1 MMDGVPVT
9 MNANVAIR
17 SASSLPMSVFN
28 RIDLTRLDT
37 YNLTDAVT
45 DLDVNG
51 MWRVRY
57 EDKPTADEV
66 KRNAIA
72 AELTRRG
79 VAVSRVSL

>member
-1 MMDGVPVT
+1 

-66 KRNAIA
+66 KRSAIA

>member
-1 MMDGVPVT
+1 

-17 SASSLPMSVFN
+17 TASSLPMSVFN

-66 KRNAIA
+66 KRSAIA

>member
-1 MMDGVPVT
+1 

-17 SASSLPMSVFN
+17 TASTLPMSVFN
-28 RIDLTRLDT
+28 RVDLTRLDT
-37 YNLTDAVT
+37 YNLTGAID
-45 DLDVNG
+45 DLDTNG

-57 EDKPTADEV
+57 EDKPT
-66 KRNAIA
+66 A

>member
-1 MMDGVPVT
+1 

-17 SASSLPMSVFN
+17 TASTLPMSVFN
-28 RIDLTRLDT
+28 RVDLTRLDT

-66 KRNAIA
+66 KRSAIA

>member
-1 MMDGVPVT
+1 

-17 SASSLPMSVFN
+17 SASTLQMSVFN
-28 RIDLTRLDT
+28 
-37 YNLTDAVT
+37 
-45 DLDVNG
+45 
-51 MWRVRY
+51 RY

-66 KRNAIA
+66 KRSAIA

>member
-1 MMDGVPVT
+1 